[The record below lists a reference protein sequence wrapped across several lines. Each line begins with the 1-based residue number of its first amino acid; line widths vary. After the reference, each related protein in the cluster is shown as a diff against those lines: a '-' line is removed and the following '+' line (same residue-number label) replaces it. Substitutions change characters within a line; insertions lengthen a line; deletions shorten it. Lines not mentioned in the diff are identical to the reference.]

1 MKRFLWIVSVLLALF
16 VVMPQASAMDL
27 TPTVKK
33 SLGTSG
39 VGVSVRDYE
48 TGKIVYEYYGETKR
62 KPASNMK
69 LLTGATAL
77 SLLGEDYRYETVV
90 YIAGDVVNGTLNG
103 HVYLKGSGDP
113 TLNYNHLLS
122 LASAL
127 KNTGIE
133 RINGNLYGDES
144 IFTDSQLTPGI
155 VPEDETYYYGART
168 SALVLSPN
176 SDFDAGTIN
185 VRVTGSKQGAKAY
198 VNPQPSAMGMTIVN
212 NTVTGAKGSGTSIS
226 VTRKYGTSQVIVS
239 GRIAPGRAV
248 EKLVTVNNPTI
259 NTMYA
264 MKDAIQARGIRFVKQ
279 PEVGRGILPQT
290 ATRLGAVKSQTLA
303 QMFPEFMKL
312 SNNAMAD
319 LFVRKLG
326 YEQKGE
332 GNTATGVGVLR
343 EYGQSIGV
351 DMSKFQFEDGSGMS
365 HRNSIAPN
373 GLTELLFQMKAVP
386 AFQSFYSSLP
396 VGGMSDRLVGG
407 SLRKRYTNSAYRT
420 KVVAKTGAITGVDSL
435 AGYVTAKS
443 GKKYTFAVMVEHRRS
458 SAISGIDSV
467 VTNLINNN

>member
-1 MKRFLWIVSVLLALF
+1 MKRFLWIFSLLLALF
-16 VVMPQASAMDL
+16 VVMPQANAMDL

-33 SLGTSG
+33 ELGTSG

-48 TGKIVYEYYGETKR
+48 TGQIVYEYYGETKR

-69 LLTGATAL
+69 LLTAAATL
-77 SLLGEDYRYETVV
+77 SLLGEDYRYETII
-90 YIAGDVVNGTLNG
+90 YIDGDVADGTLNG
-103 HVYLKGSGDP
+103 DVYIKGSGDP
-113 TLNYNHLLS
+113 TLNYSHLLS

-127 KNTGIE
+127 KHTGIQ

-144 IFTDSQLTPGI
+144 IFPDNQLTPGI

-176 SDFDAGTIN
+176 NDFDAGTIN

-226 VTRKYGTSQVIVS
+226 VMRKYGTSQVIVS
-239 GRIAPGRAV
+239 GRIAPGRST

-264 MKDAIQARGIRFVKQ
+264 MKDAIQERGIQFVKQ
-279 PEVGRGILPQT
+279 PTIGRGVVPQT
-290 ATRLGAVKSQTLA
+290 AQRLGATKSQTIA
-303 QMFPEFMKL
+303 DMFPEFMKL

-326 YEQKGE
+326 YEQKGT
-332 GNTATGVGVLR
+332 GTTATGTAVLR

-365 HRNSIAPN
+365 HRNGIAPN
-373 GLTELLFQMKAVP
+373 GLTELLFKMKAVP
-386 AFQSFYSSLP
+386 TFQSFYSSLP
-396 VGGMSDRLVGG
+396 VGGVKDRLVGG
-407 SLRKRYTNSAYRT
+407 SLSKRFTNSAYRT
-420 KVVAKTGAITGVDSL
+420 RVVAKTGAITGVNSL

-443 GKKYTFAVMVEHRRS
+443 GKKYTFAIMVEHRRS

-467 VTNLINNN
+467 VTKLINNN